1 VSDNVVRRGAVA
13 DTGCAVTPALSVVIP
28 TDRWGT
34 VRTVVERLC
43 RQTVAA
49 RLELV
54 LVTPDMRTLR
64 ADMGNV
70 PELAAVRVVE
80 VASINP
86 LAAALVA
93 GLTAATAPVVL
104 MGETHTY
111 PHPGWAAALLD
122 GHAEGW
128 SVVVPG
134 FGNANPRGTLSW
146 SGFLADHGPWAVGMP
161 VGEVRTFPLHNV
173 AFRRDVLLEFGE
185 RLEQVL
191 SPGDE
196 MVLGVRERG
205 HRVYFQPAA
214 RIDLVNLSRL
224 KPWLH
229 ERWLAGL
236 LVAANR
242 RARWSWGRSLVYTCA
257 SPLIPFVLLA
267 RTVPAVRAAARRE
280 RVPVGTVPMMVL
292 GAMVH
297 GAGELVG
304 YARGAGNAAERQLT
318 EYEMHRLAYLV
329 GGPLNGGDG
338 DRES

>member
-1 VSDNVVRRGAVA
+1 VA
-13 DTGCAVTPALSVVIP
+13 DACRAVTPALSVIIP
-28 TDRWGT
+28 ADRWGT
-34 VRTVVERLC
+34 VRAVVERLC
-43 RQTVAA
+43 RQTVAG

-54 LVTPDMRTLR
+54 LVTPDVGTLR
-64 ADMGNV
+64 ADMGKV
-70 PELAAVRVVE
+70 PQLAAVRVIE

-93 GLTAATAPVVL
+93 GLTAATAPVVV
-104 MGETHTY
+104 MGETHIY

-128 SVVVPG
+128 AVVVPG
-134 FGNANPRGTLSW
+134 FDNANPRGALSW
-146 SGFLADHGPWAVGMP
+146 SGFLADHGHWGVGMP
-161 VGEVRTFPLHNV
+161 VGEVRSFPIHNV
-173 AFRRDVLLEFGE
+173 AFRCDVLLEFGE

-191 SPGDE
+191 SPGNE
-196 MVLGVRERG
+196 MALGVRERG

-242 RARWSWGRSLVYTCA
+242 RARWSWGRRLVYTCA
-257 SPLIPFVLLA
+257 APLIPFVLLA
-267 RTVPAVRAAARRE
+267 RTVPAVRAAARRV

-297 GAGELVG
+297 GAGEMVG
-304 YARGAGNAAERQLT
+304 YARGAGNAAARQMT
-318 EYEMHRLAYLV
+318 EYEVHRLAYLV
-329 GGPLNGGDG
+329 GRPVDSGDG